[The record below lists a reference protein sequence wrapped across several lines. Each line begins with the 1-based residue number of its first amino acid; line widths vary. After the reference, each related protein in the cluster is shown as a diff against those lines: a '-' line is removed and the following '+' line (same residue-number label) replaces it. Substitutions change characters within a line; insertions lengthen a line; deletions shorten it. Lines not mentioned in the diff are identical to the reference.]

1 MSRLDFFKT
10 TPIHKEYI
18 ILDYLSKNAKVTQR
32 DISSVASISLAMV
45 NQYLDTYEKE
55 GYLSKVY
62 LNNKNMEY
70 HITEKGIQRKKYL
83 NIKYLESAR
92 DVYQDAK
99 ANIKVFLNDIM
110 SKGFRKILLYGAG
123 DVADIILLVINSEP
137 EINLEVCGIIDDNP
151 AKHGSKIFSTK
162 IIGINDLKVHEHD
175 AVLIASYAY
184 YEKMYDNL
192 IKNNYDKNKI
202 LKYFG

>member
-1 MSRLDFFKT
+1 MSKLDFFKA

-32 DISSVASISLAMV
+32 DISRIASISLAMV

-55 GYLSKVY
+55 GYLEKKYV
-62 LNNKNMEY
+62 NQKNMEY
-70 HITEKGIQRKKYL
+70 HITKKGIQRKKYL

-92 DVYQDAK
+92 VVYQDAK
-99 ANIKVFLNDIM
+99 ENIKVFLNDIM
-110 SKGFRKILLYGAG
+110 DKGFKRILLYGAG
-123 DVADIILLVINSEP
+123 DVADIILLVINSESD
-137 EINLEVCGIIDDNP
+137 IKIDVIGIIDDNP
-151 AKHGSKIFSTK
+151 MKHGQKIFNTNIVGLK
-162 IIGINDLKVHEHD
+162 DLENLNHD

-184 YEKMYDNL
+184 YEKMYENL
-192 IKNNYDKNKI
+192 ININYDKNKI